1 MPERSL
7 ADSAAVD
14 QMIMVN
20 VRIVLLAFMA
30 ISTSLANGQESTL
43 HDGDRIVFYGDSI
56 TAQRLYTRFVE
67 DFFLTRYPQLHLN
80 FWNAG
85 VPGDNVYGGYTGD
98 MQTRLK
104 RDVLPHQ
111 PTVVTIM
118 LGMNDGYYMDF
129 NPKYFEIFKD
139 GYRKLLTSVQSEAPA
154 AKVMLISPTP
164 YDEVTHG
171 TEFVH
176 YNEVVSRHAGFVK
189 ELAASSRLQFS
200 DFNRAETD
208 LLNEGIRRNTSLSA
222 LLVPDRIHPSEA
234 SHWLMAAA
242 LARSFGLSP
251 VVSALQLDA
260 AKVMLVKSENT
271 EVNDLKE
278 TDGKLG
284 WTQTDN
290 ALPLPLTLDDEMIRF
305 VLDSSDLSSM
315 DQQLLSVS
323 GLPAQRYALQID
335 GKKVASF
342 TREQLAAGVNLALI
356 ATPMENQ
363 AKGVDAIELKRT
375 RLDEARFILTIEDP
389 KVPDGAEAARAIEAK
404 DASLAEEQRKAAQPR
419 PHKFELSPE

>member
-1 MPERSL
+1 
-7 ADSAAVD
+7 
-14 QMIMVN
+14 MIRVQA
-20 VRIVLLAFMA
+20 RILLCALMA
-30 ISTSLANGQESTL
+30 IPAAGANGQVSTL

-67 DFFLTRYPQLHLN
+67 DFLITRYPKMHVS

-98 MQTRLK
+98 SATRLK

-111 PTVVTIM
+111 PTVVTVM

-129 NPKYFEIFKD
+129 NPKYFEIFKE
-139 GYRKLLTSVQSEAPA
+139 GYRKLLTSVQSEVPA
-154 AKVMLISPTP
+154 AKVILISPTP
-164 YDEVTHG
+164 YDEITHG

-208 LLNEGIRRNTSLSA
+208 LLNEGMRRNPSLSA

-251 VVSALQLDA
+251 VVSAVQLDA

-271 EVNDLKE
+271 EVNDLTE
-278 TDGKLG
+278 TGGKLG

-323 GLPAQRYALQID
+323 GLSAQRYALQID

-342 TREQLAAGVNLALI
+342 TRQQLASGVNLALI

-389 KVPDGAEAARAIEAK
+389 KVSDGAEAARAIEAK
-404 DASLAEEQRKAAQPR
+404 DASLAGEQRKTAQPK
-419 PHKFELSPE
+419 PHKFDLSPE